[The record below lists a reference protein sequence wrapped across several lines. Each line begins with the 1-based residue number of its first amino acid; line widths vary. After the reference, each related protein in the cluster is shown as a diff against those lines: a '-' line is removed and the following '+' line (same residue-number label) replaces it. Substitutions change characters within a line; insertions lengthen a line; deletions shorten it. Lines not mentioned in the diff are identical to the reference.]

1 MRGVREFPKA
11 VLPVQLRPIRAVIRW
26 QLVVTAIL
34 ALVGGLL
41 AGVHGA
47 VSAALGGLVSVCAGL
62 GFAAVVG
69 LHRGH
74 SAAEALLTALRA
86 EAVKIALLVLLL
98 WLVLTTYRDVVVLG
112 FIGSFAVTAVI
123 FGMAFFVRD
132 K

>member
-1 MRGVREFPKA
+1 MF
-11 VLPVQLRPIRAVIRW
+11 PVQLRPIRTVIRW

-47 VSAALGGLVSVCAGL
+47 ASAALGGLVSVFAGL
-62 GFAAVVG
+62 GFVAVVG